1 MTLSAEAVRG
11 RKHGRS
17 GGNMGQV
24 EHMDDSAAHIRAKQI
39 IKMGWSK
46 R

>member
-24 EHMDDSAAHIRAKQI
+24 EHMEHEQHTFEQNR
-39 IKMGWSK
+39 
-46 R
+46 